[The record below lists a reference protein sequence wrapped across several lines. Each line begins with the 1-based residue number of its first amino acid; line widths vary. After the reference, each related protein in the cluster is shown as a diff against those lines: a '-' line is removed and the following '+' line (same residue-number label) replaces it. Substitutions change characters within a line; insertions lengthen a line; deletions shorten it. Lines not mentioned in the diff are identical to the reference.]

1 MRGKLRDKR
10 SLNKHDGFRRE
21 ENNSRRI
28 YKRASRTVD
37 WIDPVE
43 EEDYYEEDEYL
54 DEVEENDGFFPKDK
68 TRK

>member
-28 YKRASRTVD
+28 YRRTSRTFD

-43 EEDYYEEDEYL
+43 VEENDSEDEYL
-54 DEVEENDGFFPKDK
+54 NEVEENDEFFPQER